1 MTNNF
6 TLKITFLLFFIPPF
20 CILGM
25 GQTEM
30 DERTRYFPKL
40 ESKPIMIPKKE
51 NVWVFILAGQS
62 NMAGR
67 GLVEPQDTITNE
79 RILTINKSGELILAK
94 EPLHFYEP
102 VMAGLDCGMAFGR
115 SLLNH
120 IPDSVYILLIPTAVG
135 GSSISQ
141 WINDTHHRDVSL
153 FSNFSEKVKTA
164 QEYGMIKGILWHQ
177 GESDTGSKE
186 TIEKYGSQ
194 LEILMKMFRNEV
206 GNLALPIFIG
216 ELGSFSKDNHNW
228 QAINSKIRDYVKSDS
243 NAYVIR
249 TKDLKD
255 KGDWV
260 HFDSKGQRKMGK
272 RFAKEFRNASN
283 LSF

>member
-1 MTNNF
+1 M
-6 TLKITFLLFFIPPF
+6 LFLPPF
-20 CILGM
+20 SILGM
-25 GQTEM
+25 SQTEM

-40 ESKPIMIPKKE
+40 ESKPSMIPKKE

-67 GLVEPQDTITNE
+67 GLVEPKDTIPNE
-79 RILTINKSGELILAK
+79 RILTINNSGELILAK

-102 VMAGLDCGMAFGR
+102 VMSGLDCGMSFGR
-115 SLLNH
+115 RLLNH

-141 WINDTHHRDVSL
+141 WINDSHHRNVSL

-177 GESDTGSKE
+177 GESDTGSNE

-206 GNLALPIFIG
+206 GNLSLPIFIG
-216 ELGSFSKDNHNW
+216 ELGSFSKSDENW
-228 QAINSKIRDYVKSDS
+228 QAINSKIRDYAASDS
-243 NAYVIR
+243 NAYVII

-255 KGDWV
+255 KGDQT
-260 HFDSKGQRKMGK
+260 HFNSKGQRKIGK
-272 RFAKEFRNASN
+272 RFAKEFRKANN
-283 LSF
+283 LSFSNVN